1 MDFSLPTLLDRL
13 SDLGVRLA
21 AAALIFFIGK
31 WLARRLTDL
40 MATLLHRHH
49 TDATLVNFLHHIS
62 YYGLLVAVVIASLSK
77 LGINTASFLTVI
89 GAAGLAVG
97 LALKDSLGH
106 FAAGVLL
113 ILFRPFQVGDA
124 VTAGGVSGTVKAI
137 SLFNTELA
145 TPDNQKVLVPNSSI
159 MGGVITNATANPTRR
174 IDLVIGIAY
183 QDEISRAKTVLLRI
197 LGEENR
203 VLADPAAT
211 VAVMELGPGSVNLAV
226 RPWVNAEDYWTVR
239 CELIERIKTELDR
252 EGISIP
258 FPQQDVHL
266 FVRKEHEQSRDLSA

>member
-1 MDFSLPTLLDRL
+1 MDFSLHTLLGWL
-13 SDLGVRLA
+13 SDMGLRLI
-21 AAALIFFIGK
+21 AAALIFFCGK

-40 MATLLHRHH
+40 MATVLHRHH
-49 TDATLVNFLHHIS
+49 TDVTLVNFLHHIS
-62 YYGLLVAVVIASLSK
+62 YYGLLVAVVIAALSK

-113 ILFRPFQVGDA
+113 ILFRPFKVGDA

-137 SLFNTELA
+137 SIFNTELT

-159 MGGVITNATANPTRR
+159 MSGVITNATANPTRR
-174 IDLVIGIAY
+174 IDLIISIAY
-183 QDEISRAKTVLLRI
+183 QDEVERARRI
-197 LGEENR
+197 LSRIIGEDSR
-203 VLADPAAT
+203 VLADPAPT
-211 VAVMELGPGSVNLAV
+211 IEVLDLGANSVNLAV
-226 RPWVNAEDYWTVR
+226 RPWVATTDYWATR
-239 CELIERIKTELDR
+239 CNLIEKIKAGFEQ

-266 FVRKEHEQSRDLSA
+266 FVRKPDEPTRGFFA

>member
-1 MDFSLPTLLDRL
+1 MDFSLPTVLDTLSTLGIRL
-13 SDLGVRLA
+13 V
-21 AAALIFFIGK
+21 AAALIFFVGK
-31 WLARRLTDL
+31 WLARRLTNL
-40 MATLLHRHH
+40 MATVLHRHH

-62 YYGLLVAVVIASLSK
+62 YYALLVAVVIASLSK

-113 ILFRPFQVGDA
+113 ILFRPFQVGDF
-124 VTAGGVSGTVKAI
+124 VTAGGVSGTVKVI

-159 MGGVITNATANPTRR
+159 MGGVITNTTANATRR

-183 QDEISRAKTVLLRI
+183 QDEIARAKAVLLRI
-197 LGEENR
+197 LGEESR
-203 VLADPAAT
+203 LLAEPAAT
-211 VAVMELGPGSVNLAV
+211 VVVMALGPGSVDLAV
-226 RPWVNAEDYWTVR
+226 RPWVNAADYWTVR
-239 CELIERIKTELDR
+239 CDLIERIKTEFDR

-266 FVRKEHEQSRDLSA
+266 FVRKEEPSI